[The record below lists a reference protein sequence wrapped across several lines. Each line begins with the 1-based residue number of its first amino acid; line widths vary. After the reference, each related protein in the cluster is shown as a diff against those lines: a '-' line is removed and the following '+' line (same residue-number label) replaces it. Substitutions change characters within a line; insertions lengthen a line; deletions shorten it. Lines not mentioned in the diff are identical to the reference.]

1 MAAMSKPW
9 LTLLPLASQ
18 AFLLLL
24 VSRLLFSGVLEALAD
39 RRGKGLFLAILRLPG
54 NLVHEFS
61 HCLGFWLC
69 GYRVRRVVLCI
80 FDPRG
85 RGSCHPGRPWSPVTL
100 PWLAVGLAALMP
112 LVIGSVVLVL
122 AGMGLEVSQPPPQVG
137 HDHNLRAT
145 LASAFSLLDNLDWHQ
160 WQTYVFLY
168 LALSIGAELA
178 PSPTDLRHALPALL
192 AVLAG
197 IALFFL
203 AAEYVPPLAGVAV
216 LASGVLNTLAARV
229 SQIWT
234 ATLAMT
240 TAVAV
245 VLLVP
250 GLMIRALRG

>member
-1 MAAMSKPW
+1 MAAMPKPW
-9 LTLLPLASQ
+9 LTLLPIASQ
-18 AFLLLL
+18 ALLLLL
-24 VSRLLFSGVLEALAD
+24 VSRLLFAGVLGALAD
-39 RRGKGLFLAILRLPG
+39 RRGKGLWLAILRLPG
-54 NLVHEFS
+54 NLVHELS

-69 GYRVRRVVLCI
+69 GYRVQRVVLCI

-112 LVIGSVVLVL
+112 LVTGSVLLVL
-122 AGMGLEVSQPPPQVG
+122 AGLGLGVLDAPPELG
-137 HDHNLRAT
+137 RDRNL
-145 LASAFSLLDNLDWHQ
+145 SAVVANAFALLGNLDWRQ
-160 WQTYVFLY
+160 WQTYAFLY

-192 AVLAG
+192 AALAG
-197 IALFFL
+197 IGLFFF
-203 AAEYVPPLAGVAV
+203 AAEHAPPLTGAAVVASKALDALAG
-216 LASGVLNTLAARV
+216 RI

-245 VLLVP
+245 VLLLP